1 MFSMP
6 RCNVSGKTN
15 SQYVCERKI
24 KIPEWEFDALKTQ
37 FHRENKAE
45 NMLIQ
50 MKTEACWLVPV
61 GQGLAG

>member
-1 MFSMP
+1 MASMCV
-6 RCNVSGKTN
+6 R
-15 SQYVCERKI
+15 ER
-24 KIPEWEFDALKTQ
+24 EFDALKTQ

-50 MKTEACWLVPV
+50 KTTEACWLVPV